1 MMGAGRLG
9 APRYL
14 LALETSGKSGS
25 VAIATLGD
33 DDAITIAQEVLDP
46 EWGSARTL
54 APAIDRL
61 LDRQGLS
68 ARMLDAISV
77 VQGPGSF
84 TGLRVGAATAK
95 TMAWALGIPLIA
107 VDALDCVAHQ
117 VELAMGAGGLD
128 RPRAVWV
135 VSDAYRGQVFRAE
148 YAWTTD
154 RMECRLP
161 TGIEDIE
168 SIVALNRSWSQSA
181 TLAGPGVGKVLRWLE
196 DRGSASS
203 HPWDQVLRGPE
214 SVPMAETV
222 AILGWH
228 RWKRG
233 EIEDV
238 FGFLPRYYRGSAAEE
253 KQKGSG

>member
-1 MMGAGRLG
+1 
-9 APRYL
+9 

-25 VAIATLGD
+25 VAIATIGGD
-33 DDAITIAQEVLDP
+33 DSLTIAQEVLDP

-107 VDALDCVAHQ
+107 VDALDCAAHQ
-117 VELAMGAGGLD
+117 VHRAMGLGDAETTQAL
-128 RPRAVWV
+128 WV

-148 YAWTTD
+148 YAWAMD

-168 SIVALNRSWSQSA
+168 SIVARSLGRSQST

-203 HPWDQVLRGPE
+203 HPWVQVLRGPE

-222 AILGWH
+222 AILGWN
-228 RWKRG
+228 RWKQA

-253 KQKGSG
+253 KQKGGG

>member
-1 MMGAGRLG
+1 MMGAG
-9 APRYL
+9 RYL

-25 VAIATLGD
+25 VAMATLRGD
-33 DDAITIAQEVLDP
+33 HLLTIAQENLDP

-61 LDRQGLS
+61 LDRLGLS
-68 ARMLDAISV
+68 VRMLNAISV

-107 VDALDCVAHQ
+107 VDALDCVAAQ
-117 VELAMGAGGLD
+117 AERAMGAGGSE
-128 RPRAVWV
+128 RPQALWV

-148 YAWTTD
+148 YVWRVD
-154 RMECRLP
+154 RLECRLP

-168 SIVALNRSWSQSA
+168 SVVARSRVLPLST

-196 DRGSASS
+196 DHGSMSA
-203 HPWDQVLRGPE
+203 HPWGQVVRGPE
-214 SVPMAETV
+214 SMPMAETV
-222 AILGWH
+222 AILGWN
-228 RWKRG
+228 RWMRG
-233 EIEDV
+233 ETEDV
-238 FGFLPRYYRGSAAEE
+238 LGFLPRYYRRSAAEE
-253 KQKGSG
+253 KQKGTG